1 MTAGD
6 TDGTALERQIR
17 SQPEEL
23 SRLLSASQTRD
34 QVHAA
39 AQGLHRAHRIWLVGT
54 GTSLHAAELG
64 ASMLQEAGRAAQA
77 VASMHFVQWAPIVG
91 PQDGVIVITH
101 TAETAFALA
110 ARATAFNAGL
120 DVVTV
125 TRQGA
130 GFPDSIETT
139 SKERSHWQRFWE
151 DHGVQSSGVELVPN
165 LEGPSDPRLEAA
177 LANPRLSVLGVI
189 WNKVDDIMHGMQMQ
203 TAGMH
208 SQVRLWALQ
217 GHLQQL
223 LVRLRQEDFVVYLTA
238 DHGNVT
244 ATGIGIPR
252 EGVLV
257 ETRGKRARVYD
268 RPEFREEVAAKFPDS
283 IRWPN
288 YGLPVA
294 RHVLLAGDLKA
305 FADNGDEIVA
315 HGGIALEEVIVPFV
329 TITREDG

>member
-130 GFPDSIETT
+130 GFPDSIETVQ
-139 SKERSHWQRFWE
+139 KESAETYTVSYTATLLVLGLLAQQLGAQSFSPDTLRDLPEAVASAIDGPGIDGVPADARVLVITGSGPASVTAREGALKAREGARVLAEGYDAEYLLHGSAVPLRAG
-151 DHGVQSSGVELVPN
+151 DHLMTITPPDDGGFVSAIG
-165 LEGPSDPRLEAA
+165 EAA
-177 LANPRLSVLGVI
+177 RA
-189 WNKVDDIMHGMQMQ
+189 
-203 TAGMH
+203 
-208 SQVRLWALQ
+208 
-217 GHLQQL
+217 
-223 LVRLRQEDFVVYLTA
+223 E
-238 DHGNVT
+238 
-244 ATGIGIPR
+244 GIGVTDLHEP
-252 EGVLV
+252 
-257 ETRGKRARVYD
+257 
-268 RPEFREEVAAKFPDS
+268 
-283 IRWPN
+283 WP
-288 YGLPVA
+288 LP
-294 RHVLLAGDLKA
+294 VLLAQIPLTA
-305 FADNGDEIVA
+305 RLQML
-315 HGGIALEEVIVPFV
+315 ALRLASVRGENPDEVIVGAWQSERLWKHGAP
-329 TITREDG
+329 